1 MFCKSTPLVL
11 RNSIQEK
18 DNAEKSPFTKLSLFL
33 INRELSVKGLFL
45 LKVFFQ
51 QIILLFECCDI
62 LSIVDQSL
70 QCSFDIHI
78 YNRLN
83 SFIE

>member
-62 LSIVDQSL
+62 LGIVDQSL

>member
-18 DNAEKSPFTKLSLFL
+18 DNAEKTPFTKLYLL
-33 INRELSVKGLFL
+33 LTNRELSVKGLFSVEGFL
-45 LKVFFQ
+45 S

-62 LSIVDQSL
+62 LVDQSF

>member
-62 LSIVDQSL
+62 LVDQSF

>member
-18 DNAEKSPFTKLSLFL
+18 DNAEKSPFTKLYLL
-33 INRELSVKGLFL
+33 LTNRELSVKGLFFL

-51 QIILLFECCDI
+51 QIILLSECCDI
-62 LSIVDQSL
+62 LVDQSF

>member
-62 LSIVDQSL
+62 LVDLSF